1 MSLVIENHS
10 FTQINIVR
18 ANKMVRLLKKEEL
31 TQQELSCRLQ
41 LTLRQIR
48 YLTDIL
54 VSSKILRKTVNFDD
68 FRSSKYKSVNKY
80 D

>member
-1 MSLVIENHS
+1 MSLVIENQT
-10 FTQINIVR
+10 FTSINIVR
-18 ANKMVRLLKKEEL
+18 AKKMVRLLKKEEL
-31 TQQELSCRLQ
+31 TQQELSFRLQ

-54 VSSKILRKTVNFDD
+54 VSSNILRKTVNFDD

>member
-1 MSLVIENHS
+1 MSLVIENHT

-18 ANKMVRLLKKEEL
+18 AKKMARLLKKEEL
-31 TQQELSCRLQ
+31 TQQELSYRLQ
-41 LTLRQIR
+41 LPLRQIR

-54 VSSKILRKTVNFDD
+54 VSSNILRKTVNFYD
-68 FRSSKYKSVNKY
+68 FRSSKYKSVDKY